1 VLGCIGAAGGCDD
14 GAVRISRDGVWVAE
28 AELVDQ
34 EAKEREAA
42 TYKAP
47 GAQKEEVFPSLGDS
61 LSSKPSKKKNKGVT
75 VSLHELMV
83 SKLAGRQA
91 AELVHGQREADDGGA
106 AVAADGAAGAR
117 GGRGADRRA
126 RGRVQGLRGVP
137 RGRQRPGRRARG
149 AAGGLRRGVWRG
161 ARGRRGRV
169 RARAQPRARRG
180 AVARGL
186 GRQVG
191 RDEEVRAVA
200 GRRAGRGRA
209 RWV

>member
-106 AVAADGAAGAR
+106 VVVVDRAAGT
-117 GGRGADRRA
+117 
-126 RGRVQGLRGVP
+126 
-137 RGRQRPGRRARG
+137 
-149 AAGGLRRGVWRG
+149 
-161 ARGRRGRV
+161 
-169 RARAQPRARRG
+169 
-180 AVARGL
+180 
-186 GRQVG
+186 
-191 RDEEVRAVA
+191 
-200 GRRAGRGRA
+200 
-209 RWV
+209 